1 MGDWIIV
8 MALGIFTAAGYLVGF
23 QAGRR
28 SKG

>member
-1 MGDWIIV
+1 MGDWIII

-28 SKG
+28 SK

>member
-28 SKG
+28 SK